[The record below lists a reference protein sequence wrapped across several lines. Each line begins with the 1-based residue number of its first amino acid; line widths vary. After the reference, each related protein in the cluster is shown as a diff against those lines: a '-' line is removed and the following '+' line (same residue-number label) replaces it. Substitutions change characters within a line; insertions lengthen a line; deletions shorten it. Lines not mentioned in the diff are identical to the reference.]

1 MSTLTEYLETQEA
14 YDYIWL
20 AGMKSPGVVTL
31 SGHDRTLGW
40 DVKKAPGQKGA
51 TTTLTGD
58 EPAEFTASFYLVRD
72 DSVGRDDFAD
82 WPAFDAMIR
91 SSVDGKEPKAL
102 DVYNPDLATNGI
114 TSVVLK
120 KFGGVKHDGKG
131 GQTIDVVFL
140 EYRPAKPAGGTPKGS
155 QTKKKNPDPDQ
166 AALDELKKLTD
177 EYQKTPWQ

>member
-1 MSTLTEYLETQEA
+1 MSTLTEHIATLES

-20 AGMKSPGVVTL
+20 AGLKSPGVVTL
-31 SGHDRTLGW
+31 SGHDRDLDW
-40 DVKKAPGQKGA
+40 DVKVAPGQKGA
-51 TTTLTGD
+51 TTTLKGD
-58 EPAEFTASFYLVRD
+58 KPAEITASFYLVRD
-72 DSVGRDDFAD
+72 DGVGRDDFAD
-82 WPAFDAMIR
+82 WPAFDAQIR
-91 SSVDGKEPKAL
+91 STVDGKEPKAL
-102 DVYNPDLATNGI
+102 DVYHPDLATNGI

-177 EYQKTPWQ
+177 EYQKTPWG